1 MSNNLPPRWPPQYPP
16 LHSVEIEHRLTI
28 VENDLENVVERH
40 EEKHEELEEKHE
52 AITKRMSLHEKAT
65 LVLAGAVQVLAQE
78 KYPYLAKLIRS
89 VLTP

>member
-1 MSNNLPPRWPPQYPP
+1 MSSILPPHWPPQSQP

-40 EEKHEELEEKHE
+40 EEKHEAHEEKYE
-52 AITKRMSLHEKAT
+52 ALTKRMSLHEKAT
-65 LVLAGAVQVLAQE
+65 LVLAGAVQILAQD
-78 KYPYLAKLIRS
+78 KYPALAKIIRS